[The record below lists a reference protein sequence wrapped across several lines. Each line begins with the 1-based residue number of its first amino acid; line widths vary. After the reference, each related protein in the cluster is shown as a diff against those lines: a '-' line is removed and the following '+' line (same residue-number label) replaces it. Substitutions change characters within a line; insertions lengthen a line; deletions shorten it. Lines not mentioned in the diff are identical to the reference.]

1 MKQCVNDIVAF
12 GLNQAE
18 FDLVAFGVIMV
29 FAVLVAGGVIMY
41 LNHGVGETKEERWA
55 RKNPFLA
62 VDLDMHPKKRS
73 DLWD

>member
-18 FDLVAFGVIMV
+18 LDLVAFGIIMV
-29 FAVLVAGGVIMY
+29 FAVLVGRWLILY
-41 LNHGVGETKEERWA
+41 SNQDIETKEERWA

-62 VDLDMHPKKRS
+62 VDMDLHPRGKKR
-73 DLWD
+73 DVW